1 MASTLLAD
9 RTTATQRRDREPD
22 RGRDR
27 SLPLPR
33 KRRRRAILRT
43 ALVLTVVLAGSTGWV
58 LRRPWLQ
65 GNLGIVDPG
74 LVVRSAQPTAFL
86 PGWIREYHLR
96 AILNL
101 RGGGPSDWWYG
112 AVVKAARD
120 AGVAF
125 YDLPLG
131 ATRRPGRAELLVL
144 IDTLQSCPYPLL
156 IHCKSGADRT
166 GLASAV
172 YRMVR
177 RGVPPEEAEDSFTI
191 EHLHIPIGGPEHLHE
206 PLREYG
212 AWLAEKGLS
221 HTPERFRDWVK
232 NDYKSPD
239 GHDDPPPLPA
249 GPRHRRS
256 VLSYR

>member
-1 MASTLLAD
+1 MRLASTLIPD
-9 RTTATQRRDREPD
+9 RTDARPRRALDRHPA
-22 RGRDR
+22 
-27 SLPLPR
+27 PR
-33 KRRRRAILRT
+33 PHHRRRLILRA
-43 ALVLTVVLAGSTGWV
+43 ALVLTVVLAASTGWI

-74 LVVRSAQPTAFL
+74 LVIRSAQPTANL

-101 RGGGPSDWWYG
+101 RGGGSSDWWYG
-112 AVVKAARD
+112 AEVKAAHD
-120 AGVAF
+120 GGVAF
-125 YDLPLG
+125 YDFPLS
-131 ATRRPGRAELLVL
+131 ATRRPSRAELLVL

-172 YRMVR
+172 YLMVR
-177 RGVPPEEAEDSFTI
+177 RGVPPEEAEGAFTI
-191 EHLHIPIGGPEHLHE
+191 EHLHVPIGGPEHLHE
-206 PLREYG
+206 PLREYA
-212 AWLAEKGLS
+212 AWLAEQGLS

-232 NDYKSPD
+232 NDYASPD
-239 GHDDPPPLPA
+239 GHNDPPPLAA

-256 VLSYR
+256 TLSYR